1 MPVEFIREYRHL
13 SNQLQHNVMDAVLGK
28 KGECF
33 GKPELEPV
41 TRLWRVR
48 IDLVK
53 DTASKLYLEDDLI
66 PN

>member
-1 MPVEFIREYRHL
+1 
-13 SNQLQHNVMDAVLGK
+13 MDAVLGK

-53 DTASKLYLEDDLI
+53 DTASKPYLKDDLI